1 MLFENFITFKKSEF
15 LVGVTC
21 EFGKININQPMQTP
35 SIIWFPIDEEILPPQ
50 FLEERV
56 IIDGKQY
63 QKTEICRRKS
73 NVNVYVFEKNYEQ
86 LEALINK
93 VSNALFET
101 GNYTWQNL
109 YPNSGEFLDRESISD
124 NTVGYV
130 YKMSVIIPQYNL
142 TLQHALQSQTLTVTP
157 K

>member
-1 MLFENFITFKKSEF
+1 MLFENFKTFKKSEF

-35 SIIWFPIDEEILPPQ
+35 SVIWFPIDEDSIPPQ

-63 QKTEICRRKS
+63 QKTEISRRKS
-73 NVNVYVFEKNYEQ
+73 NVNVYVFEKNYEL

-93 VSNALFET
+93 VTNALFET
-101 GNYTWQNL
+101 ANYTWQNVYL
-109 YPNSGEFLDRESISD
+109 NGGEFLDRDAVSD

-130 YKMSVIIPQYNL
+130 YKTSILIPQYYL
-142 TLQHALQSQTLTVTP
+142 TLQSILQSETLTVTP